1 MTRSTSPR
9 LFATDQADTVLR
21 SGPSQQQFL
30 PFGFGAPCG
39 LGFNGQWADPLTER
53 YLLGQGYRA
62 FSPVLMRFLCPD
74 SWSPFGDGGINCYAY
89 CVGDPVNVQDPTGHM
104 PKGFRR
110 LFGLGSK
117 ASEASASASTANLL
131 KSSHSMASI
140 SSLASVPAVPA
151 MARSG
156 VRTPPPSTTPVR
168 RNSAEKEGYA
178 LGDIKAVNV
187 TTTTEVTLK
196 DGTRYVSSATEHR
209 SIGGFKQVT
218 DENGVVRV
226 ALGKKLTTEDVSQ
239 YAYSRSKSYSI
250 KRPDVPPPLPPR
262 TVRTVRD

>member
-39 LGFNGQWADPLTER
+39 LGFNGQWADPLSGR

-62 FSPVLMRFLCPD
+62 FSPVLMRFLSPD
-74 SWSPFGDGGINCYAY
+74 SWGPFGDGEINCYAY

-104 PKGFRR
+104 PKGIGKF
-110 LFGLGSK
+110 FGLGSK
-117 ASEASASASTANLL
+117 APRPSTSTSTANLL
-131 KSSHSMASI
+131 TRSPSMGSI
-140 SSLASVPAVPA
+140 SHTSVPAAPA
-151 MARSG
+151 MAMSG
-156 VRTPPPSTTPVR
+156 VQTLPPSTTPVR
-168 RNSAEKEGYA
+168 SISAPRQGYA
-178 LGDIKAVNV
+178 LGDIKAVKV
-187 TTTTEVTLK
+187 TTTTEVTLG

-209 SIGGFKQVT
+209 SIGGLRQVI
-218 DENGVVRV
+218 DEQGVERV
-226 ALGKKLTTEDVSQ
+226 AFGKVLTTEDVSQ
-239 YAYSRSKSYSI
+239 YGYSNSKRYLI

-262 TVRTVRD
+262 PVRD